1 MTSHI
6 STPLSYDLVPAEEI
20 FSRISRLQKELAGK
34 GLDGAVITDG
44 VNMFYF
50 TGTMQNG
57 IVFVPAAGE
66 AVFLVRRN
74 LERAAKETPI
84 KALVAFR
91 SISEIPAALQSH
103 GCMVRRVGLDE
114 TGIAVSIYKKL
125 SAAFS
130 RTAFEDISLT
140 LSMIRAVKSDY
151 ELTLIREAGRRHQ
164 VIYDRLPGM
173 IYEGMT
179 EWELGS
185 EIHARMLELGST
197 GLMRLS
203 SLSDEFLVGVIS
215 FGESG
220 NYPTAGVGPDGLVGL
235 SPAFPFLGGEKRLEK
250 GEIIFV
256 DTGFSYQG
264 YFSDA
269 TRIYA
274 LGTVSQAAVDAHG
287 VCLEIQEAVRSRLR
301 PGMIASEIFKEVYQ
315 TEVLPRNFEE
325 NFMGFGSNQTPFLG
339 HGIGLVVDEFP
350 VIAGRVDVPLQK
362 NMVIAVEPKKG
373 LKGIGLVGV
382 ENTFLVTQEGGEN
395 LTVGHDEIL
404 VL

>member
-1 MTSHI
+1 MPTL
-6 STPLSYDLVPAEEI
+6 PSYDLVPAEEI
-20 FSRISRLQKELAGK
+20 FSRISRLQKELADK
-34 GLDGAVITDG
+34 GMDGAVITDG

-57 IVFVPAAGE
+57 MVFVPAEGE

-74 LERAAKETPI
+74 LERAMKETPV
-84 KALVAFR
+84 KALVPFR

-103 GCMVRRVGLDE
+103 GCTVRRVGLDE
-114 TGIAVSIYKKL
+114 TGVAVSIYKKL

-130 RTAFEDISLT
+130 RTTFEDISLT

-151 ELTLIREAGRRHQ
+151 ELALIREAGRRHQ
-164 VIYDRLPGM
+164 AIYDQLPGV

-185 EIHARMLELGST
+185 EIHARMLKLGST
-197 GLMRLS
+197 GLMRLA

-264 YFSDA
+264 YFTDV
-269 TRIYA
+269 TRLYA
-274 LGTVSQAAVDAHG
+274 LGTVSQAAVDAHR
-287 VCLEIQEAVRSRLR
+287 VCLEIQEAVRRRLR
-301 PGMIASEIFKEVYQ
+301 PGVIASEIFKEVYQ

-339 HGIGLVVDEFP
+339 HGIGLVVDESP
-350 VIAGRVDVPLQK
+350 VIAGRVDIPLRK

-382 ENTFLVTQEGGEN
+382 ENTFLVTEEGGEN

>member
-20 FSRISRLQKELAGK
+20 FSRISRLQKELADK

-57 IVFVPAAGE
+57 IVFVPAEGE
-66 AVFLVRRN
+66 AVFLIRRN
-74 LERAAKETPI
+74 LERATKETPI
-84 KALVAFR
+84 KALAPFR

-114 TGIAVSIYKKL
+114 AGVAVSIYKRL
-125 SAAFS
+125 SAAFP
-130 RTAFEDISLT
+130 RTTFEDISLT
-140 LSMIRAVKSDY
+140 LAMIRAVKSDY
-151 ELTLIREAGRRHQ
+151 ELTLIREAGRRHR

-264 YFSDA
+264 YFTDA

-274 LGTVSQAAVDAHG
+274 LETVSQAAVDAHG
-287 VCLEIQEAVRSRLR
+287 VCLDIQEAVRRRLR
-301 PGMIASEIFKEVYQ
+301 PGMIASDIFQEVYQ
-315 TEVLPRNFEE
+315 TEVLPRDFEE
-325 NFMGFGSNQTPFLG
+325 NFMGFGGNQTLFLG

-382 ENTFLVTQEGGEN
+382 ENTFLVTEEGGEN

-404 VL
+404 VV

>member
-6 STPLSYDLVPAEEI
+6 TTPPSYDLVPAEEI
-20 FSRISRLQKELAGK
+20 FSRISRLQKELAEK
-34 GLDGAVITDG
+34 DLEGALITDG

-57 IVFVPAAGE
+57 MVFVPAEGE
-66 AVFLVRRN
+66 VVFLIRRN
-74 LERAAKETPI
+74 LERASRETPI
-84 KALVAFR
+84 KALVPFR
-91 SISEIPAALQSH
+91 SISEIPAALQDH
-103 GCMVRRVGLDE
+103 GCTVRRIGLDE
-114 TGIAVSIYKKL
+114 SGVVVSIYRKL
-125 SAAFS
+125 STAFS
-130 RTAFEDISLT
+130 QTTFEDISLR
-140 LSMIRAVKSDY
+140 LSMIRAVKSEY
-151 ELTLIREAGRRHQ
+151 ELALIREAGRRHQ
-164 VIYDRLPGM
+164 IIYDRLPGM

-185 EIHARMLELGST
+185 EIHSQMLKLGST
-197 GLMRLS
+197 GLMRLA

-264 YFSDA
+264 YFTDA
-269 TRIYA
+269 TRVYA
-274 LGTVSQAAVDAHG
+274 LGTVSQEALDAQSI
-287 VCLEIQEAVRSRLR
+287 CLDIQEAVRIRLR
-301 PGMIASEIFKEVYQ
+301 PGMIASEIFQEVYQ
-315 TEVLPRNFEE
+315 AEVLPRNFEE

-350 VIAGRVDVPLQK
+350 VIAGKVDIPLQK

-373 LKGIGLVGV
+373 LEGIGLVGV
-382 ENTFLVTQEGGEN
+382 ENTFLVTEEGGKN

>member
-1 MTSHI
+1 
-6 STPLSYDLVPAEEI
+6 
-20 FSRISRLQKELAGK
+20 
-34 GLDGAVITDG
+34 LDGAVIPDG
-44 VNMFYF
+44 INMFYF

-57 IVFVPAAGE
+57 VVFVPAQAE
-66 AVFLVRRN
+66 AVFFVRRN
-74 LERAAKETPI
+74 IERAMKETPI
-84 KALVAFR
+84 RNLVPFR
-91 SISEIPAALQSH
+91 SISELPVALQEY
-103 GCMVRRVGLDE
+103 GYRVGRVGIDE
-114 TGIAVSIYKKL
+114 TGIALSIYKKL

-130 RTAFEDISLT
+130 RTAFEDISVT

-151 ELTLIREAGRRHQ
+151 EISLIREAGRRHQ
-164 VIYDRLPGM
+164 VIYDCIPDM
-173 IYEGMT
+173 IHEGMT

-185 EIHARMLELGST
+185 EIHNQMLKLGST
-197 GLMRLS
+197 GLMRLA

-235 SPAFPFLGGEKRLEK
+235 SPAFPFLGGGKRLEM

-264 YFSDA
+264 YFTDA

-274 LGTVSQAAVDAHG
+274 LGSASQAAVDAHS
-287 VCLEIQEAVRSRLR
+287 VCVDIQEAVRRRLR
-301 PGMIASEIFKEVYQ
+301 PGMIASEIFQDVYQ

-325 NFMGFGSNQTPFLG
+325 HFMGFGSNQTPFLG

-373 LKGIGLVGV
+373 LKDIGLVGV
-382 ENTFLVTQEGGEN
+382 ENTFLVTEEGGEN
-395 LTVGHDEIL
+395 LTPGHDRIL
-404 VL
+404 VV